1 MKSETRQRGAVV
13 DGKVVHMSDACER
26 INGTN
31 DVFEGIVPRF
41 VAASTGFDRVL
52 AAVRPAQWN
61 APTPC
66 AEWDV
71 RALVNHMTGGNLNY
85 VSLVD
90 GGTAAGFLAARDL
103 DVLGADPIGAFR
115 GSVRECADA
124 FAAPGA
130 LARMLDYPLGRIAG
144 HQALAV
150 RTADSIVH
158 TWDLAR
164 AIGADDTL
172 DPGLLGWLD
181 DGLDRIYAGL
191 AETPVA
197 VDTTHRFFAPPTG
210 SPGSSRQDRLLHRM
224 GREPSLR

>member
-1 MKSETRQRGAVV
+1 MRSETRQREAAAVGRLV
-13 DGKVVHMSDACER
+13 GMSD
-26 INGTN
+26 
-31 DVFEGIVPRF
+31 VFDGIIPRF

-52 AAVRPAQWN
+52 AVVRPAQWT

-71 RALVNHMTGGNLNY
+71 RALVNHMTGGNRNY

-90 GGTAAGFLAARDL
+90 GGTAAGFLAARDR
-103 DVLGADPIGAFR
+103 DVLGEDPVGAFR
-115 GSVRECADA
+115 SSVRECADA

-130 LARMLDYPLGRIAG
+130 LTRVLDYPLGRVTG
-144 HQALAV
+144 GQALAV

-164 AIGADDTL
+164 AVGADDTL

-181 DGLDRIYAGL
+181 DGFEEIYAGL

-197 VDTTHRFFAPPTG
+197 ADTTHRFFAPPTG
-210 SPGSSRQDRLLHRM
+210 SPGRSRQDSLLHRM